1 MRRPDVA
8 VLATMLALAVS
19 VVVACGSESDPAE
32 PGADGGEM
40 LAEGGASSGLIPL
53 ADSGYR
59 AGDGAPGTCIPYVA
73 ADGTS
78 PQCADCKDNDG
89 DGLVDWLDP
98 ECAGPL
104 DNDEK
109 TFGTGIAGDNVD
121 ACKQD
126 CFFDGNSGQG
136 DDKCE
141 WNLKC
146 DPAITTG
153 ACVYDPTFKNC
164 PPMQSDA
171 CIKNC
176 QKLVPN
182 GCDCFGCCAVQ
193 TTTGASKTVRL
204 DSTCSLADIDD
215 PLKCPPCTVQPSCAN
230 PCEKCELCIGKTTLP
245 PECAGTTGGTD
256 GSTGQT
262 CSQGQVCNAT
272 TPCTD
277 GTYCVTGCCI
287 AIVR

>member
-1 MRRPDVA
+1 MNKRGWTALIATV
-8 VLATMLALAVS
+8 VLG
-19 VVVACGSESDPAE
+19 VVASAGCGSETPDDSPGT
-32 PGADGGEM
+32 GADGGGGNSFGDGATSG
-40 LAEGGASSGLIPL
+40 LVPVEGG
-53 ADSGYR
+53 YQ
-59 AGDGAPGTCIPYVA
+59 AGDGAPGTCVPYVA

-78 PQCADCKDNDG
+78 PQCSDCVDNDG
-89 DGLVDWLDP
+89 DGRADWLDP

-109 TFGTGIAGDNVD
+109 TFGTGIPGDNVD

-146 DPAITTG
+146 DPKITTG
-153 ACVYDPTFKNC
+153 ACTYDPAFKNC
-164 PPMQSDA
+164 PPTQSDD
-171 CIKNC
+171 CVKNC

-182 GCDCFGCCAVQ
+182 GCDCFGCCDVRTAS
-193 TTTGASKTVRL
+193 GANVSVRL
-204 DSTCSLADIDD
+204 NSTCSIADIDD
-215 PLKCPPCTVQPSCAN
+215 PVKCPPCTVQATCAN
-230 PCEKCELCIGKTTLP
+230 PCDTCELCVGKTTLP
-245 PECAGTTGGTD
+245 PECSTGG
-256 GSTGQT
+256 GPGQT

-272 TPCTD
+272 TPCPD
-277 GTYCVTGCCI
+277 GTFCLTGCCT